1 MSLGGLFA
9 FQFRRYFSSMFYSNA
24 FLPFALSVPFAFSGI
39 ALGIW
44 ARVDGL
50 KVSRS
55 ACTYGAGIPDRKC
68 IFSSLTTTR
77 LTDVLMLVNPILI
90 MSLLCKLTW

>member
-1 MSLGGLFA
+1 VGGQGERTNALSSFLLFVFILFVRLSRSKIDVVGGFSG
-9 FQFRRYFSSMFYSNA
+9 FQFRRYFSSIFYSNA

-50 KVSRS
+50 K
-55 ACTYGAGIPDRKC
+55 G
-68 IFSSLTTTR
+68 F
-77 LTDVLMLVNPILI
+77 
-90 MSLLCKLTW
+90 